1 MSGHFAI
8 MQNYM
13 VNVTSLFKGAQIH
26 AGNCHYVSFVMV
38 CFFSIFVF
46 VTCVE
51 FNFKPELEVPII
63 NAVLML
69 FDVA

>member
-26 AGNCHYVSFVMV
+26 AGNCH
-38 CFFSIFVF
+38 CFFRYGMLFSIFVF